1 MKKEI
6 IKIRIDKEV
15 KDKFRKKTSKNG
27 LSMSEEILNM
37 INISLT
43 NEIYENK
50 SCCLNRKEVYTK
62 FSHIFNLLDNVNYEQ
77 KDILLKELRDLECLL

>member
-15 KDKFRKKTSKNG
+15 KDTFKKKTSENG
-27 LSMSEEILNM
+27 LTMSEEILNM
-37 INISLT
+37 INASLT

-50 SCCLNRKEVYTK
+50 ISCLNKKEIYTK
-62 FSHIFNLLDNVNYEQ
+62 FSYIFNILSYIDCEQ
-77 KDILLKELRDLECLL
+77 KNVLLKELRDLECLL